1 MITRTVMFIS
11 SQFFVDLSFSYLRDF
26 EVLIATCDLISN
38 FSTLISLDVLYNEM
52 KIFESGLIK
61 RR

>member
-1 MITRTVMFIS
+1 M
-11 SQFFVDLSFSYLRDF
+11 L
-26 EVLIATCDLISN
+26 ATCDLISN
-38 FSTLISLDVLYNEM
+38 FSNLISLNVLYNEM